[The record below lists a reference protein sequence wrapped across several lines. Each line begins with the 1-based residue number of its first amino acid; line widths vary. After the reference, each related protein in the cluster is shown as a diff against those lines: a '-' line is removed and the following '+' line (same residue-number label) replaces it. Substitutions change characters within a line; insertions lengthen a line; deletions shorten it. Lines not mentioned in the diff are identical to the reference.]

1 MSPAINSNITVNVC
15 LYMTKYWNGSSAII
29 LILPEQFGV
38 NDNIYLVHFQNSSH
52 ILGNAKKSITDIG
65 LRIILPKASENTRSH
80 VSIPMTPFF
89 YIV

>member
-1 MSPAINSNITVNVC
+1 MFKYDQILEWLSSYNID
-15 LYMTKYWNGSSAII
+15 
-29 LILPEQFGV
+29 LPEQFGV

-65 LRIILPKASENTRSH
+65 LRINLPKASENTRSH
-80 VSIPMTPFF
+80 LSIPMTPFF